1 LGKIFDALKKSNKES
16 ISAASSHE
24 KFVTNKTKMPK
35 KLEAQL
41 DIEKPLYEHA
51 KINEWLVTLLNPDS
65 FEAEQFKIL
74 RTNLLFPVSGNPP
87 RTIMVTSAVPD
98 EGKSFVSA
106 NLAIS
111 IAQGIDE
118 HVLLMDCD
126 IRRPC
131 LHTRFGFNDVR
142 GLSDYLAN
150 GASIPSVL
158 LKTKLEKLT
167 ILPGGKPY
175 NNPSELLIS
184 EKMSDL
190 LKEIKIRYKDR
201 YIIIDSPPPQ
211 LTAES
216 RAIARQ
222 VDGIILVVKYG
233 STNRG
238 IVSDLINIIGK
249 EKILGV
255 IINWFDMR
263 SSSYFGYGK
272 YGQYYTNYQ
281 KNR

>member
-16 ISAASSHE
+16 LSSASSH
-24 KFVTNKTKMPK
+24 KQSFTTKMPEK
-35 KLEAQL
+35 TEAQL
-41 DIEKPLYEHA
+41 DIEKSVYEHA
-51 KINEWLVTLLNPDS
+51 KIDECLVALLNPDS
-65 FEAEQFKIL
+65 FEAEKFKAL

-87 RTIMVTSAVPD
+87 RTIMVTSAVPG

-111 IAQGIDE
+111 IAQGVDE

-126 IRRPC
+126 IRRPS

-150 GASIPSVL
+150 GASISSVL
-158 LKTKLEKLT
+158 LKTKLKKLT

-175 NNPSELLIS
+175 NNPSELLTS
-184 EKMSDL
+184 EKMLAL
-190 LKEIKIRYKDR
+190 LKEVKIRYKDR

-216 RAIARQ
+216 SAIARQ
-222 VDGIILVVKYG
+222 VDGIILVIKYG
-233 STNRG
+233 STNRET
-238 IVSDLINIIGK
+238 VSDLIDIIGK

-255 IINWFDMR
+255 IINWFDMS
-263 SSSYFGYGK
+263 SSSYSGYGK
-272 YGQYYTNYQ
+272 YRKYYTKYH
-281 KNR
+281 KK

>member
-1 LGKIFDALKKSNKES
+1 MGKIFDALKKSNKES
-16 ISAASSHE
+16 ISSAPSH
-24 KFVTNKTKMPK
+24 KKSVTAKTKMPEK
-35 KLEAQL
+35 REEQL
-41 DIEKPLYEHA
+41 DIEKPKYEHA
-51 KINEWLVTLLNPDS
+51 KINECLVTLLNPDS

-74 RTNLLFPVSGNPP
+74 RTNLLFPVSGSSP
-87 RTIMVTSAVPD
+87 RTIMVTSAVPG

-126 IRRPC
+126 IRRPSI
-131 LHTRFGFNDVR
+131 HTRFGFNDVR
-142 GLSDYLAN
+142 GLSDYLAD
-150 GASIPSVL
+150 GASIFSLL
-158 LKTKLEKLT
+158 LKTKLNKLT

-175 NNPSELLIS
+175 NNPSELLTS
-184 EKMSDL
+184 EKMSAL
-190 LKEIKIRYKDR
+190 LKEVKTRYTDR
-201 YIIIDSPPPQ
+201 YIIIDSPPPK

-216 RAIARQ
+216 SAIARQ

-233 STNRG
+233 STNRE

-263 SSSYFGYGK
+263 SSSYYGYGK
-272 YGQYYTNYQ
+272 YNTYYTKYY
-281 KNR
+281 KK

>member
-1 LGKIFDALKKSNKES
+1 MGKIFDALKKSNKES
-16 ISAASSHE
+16 ILSSPGH
-24 KFVTNKTKMPK
+24 KKSVTTKTKMPEK
-35 KLEAQL
+35 IEAQH
-41 DIEKPLYEHA
+41 DIEKPVYNHA
-51 KINEWLVTLLNPDS
+51 KINKCLVTLLNPDS
-65 FEAEQFKIL
+65 FEAEQFKLL
-74 RTNLLFPVSGNPP
+74 RTNLLFPVSGSPP
-87 RTIMVTSAVPD
+87 RTIMVTSAVPG

-111 IAQGIDE
+111 IAKGIDE

-131 LHTRFGFNDVR
+131 LHTRFGFNDAK

-150 GASIPSVL
+150 GASISSIL

-175 NNPSELLIS
+175 NNPSELLTS
-184 EKMSDL
+184 EKMSAL
-190 LKEIKIRYKDR
+190 LKEVKTRYKNR

-216 RAIARQ
+216 SAIARQ

-233 STNRG
+233 STNRE
-238 IVSDLINIIGK
+238 IVYDLINSIGK

-255 IINWFDMR
+255 VINWFDMR
-263 SSSYFGYGK
+263 SSSYYGYGK
-272 YGQYYTNYQ
+272 YNKYYTKYH
-281 KNR
+281 KK

>member
-1 LGKIFDALKKSNKES
+1 MGKIFDAIKKSNKES
-16 ISAASSHE
+16 ILSGPRHKKSVAAKTEMPE
-24 KFVTNKTKMPK
+24 KR
-35 KLEAQL
+35 EQRI
-41 DIEKPLYEHA
+41 DIEKPVYEQA
-51 KINEWLVTLLNPDS
+51 EINESLVTLLNPES

-87 RTIMVTSAVPD
+87 RTIMVTSAVPG

-111 IAQGIDE
+111 IAKGIDE

-142 GLSDYLAN
+142 GLSDYLADE
-150 GASIPSVL
+150 ASISSVL
-158 LKTKLEKLT
+158 LKTRLKKLT
-167 ILPGGKPY
+167 MLPGGKPY
-175 NNPSELLIS
+175 NNPSELLTS
-184 EKMSDL
+184 EKMLAL
-190 LKEIKIRYKDR
+190 LKEVKIRYKDR

-211 LTAES
+211 LTAEAS
-216 RAIARQ
+216 AIARQ

-233 STNRG
+233 STKRE

-263 SSSYFGYGK
+263 SSSYYAYGK
-272 YGQYYTNYQ
+272 YNKYYAKYH
-281 KNR
+281 KK

>member
-1 LGKIFDALKKSNKES
+1 
-16 ISAASSHE
+16 
-24 KFVTNKTKMPK
+24 MPK
-35 KLEAQL
+35 KIEAQL
-41 DIEKPLYEHA
+41 DIEKPVYEHA
-51 KINEWLVTLLNPDS
+51 EINGCLVTLLNPDS
-65 FEAEQFKIL
+65 FEAGQFKIL
-74 RTNLLFPVSGNPP
+74 RTNLLFPLSGSPP
-87 RTIMVTSAVPD
+87 RTLMITSAVPG

-126 IRRPC
+126 IRKPC

-150 GASIPSVL
+150 GISISSVL
-158 LKTKLEKLT
+158 LKTKLKKLT

-175 NNPSELLIS
+175 NNPAELLTS
-184 EKMSDL
+184 EKMSAL
-190 LKEIKIRYKDR
+190 LKEVKIRYKNR

-216 RAIARQ
+216 SAIARQ
-222 VDGIILVVKYG
+222 VDGIILVIKYG
-233 STNRG
+233 STNRET
-238 IVSDLINIIGK
+238 VSALINIIGK

-263 SSSYFGYGK
+263 SSSYSDFREYGNL
-272 YGQYYTNYQ
+272 YTKYQ
-281 KNR
+281 KK

>member
-16 ISAASSHE
+16 ILSGPSHKKPVAAKTEIPE
-24 KFVTNKTKMPK
+24 KR
-35 KLEAQL
+35 EQRI
-41 DIEKPLYEHA
+41 DIEKPVYEQTE
-51 KINEWLVTLLNPDS
+51 INESLVTLLNPES

-74 RTNLLFPVSGNPP
+74 RTNLLFPISGNPP
-87 RTIMVTSAVPD
+87 RTIMVTSAVPG

-142 GLSDYLAN
+142 GLSDYLADD
-150 GASIPSVL
+150 ASISSVL
-158 LKTKLEKLT
+158 LKTKLKKLT
-167 ILPGGKPY
+167 MLPGGKPY
-175 NNPSELLIS
+175 NNPSELLTS
-184 EKMSDL
+184 EKMLAL
-190 LKEIKIRYKDR
+190 LKEVKIRYKDR
-201 YIIIDSPPPQ
+201 YIIIDSPPPK
-211 LTAES
+211 LSAETS
-216 RAIARQ
+216 AIARQ

-233 STNRG
+233 STNRE

-263 SSSYFGYGK
+263 SSSYHAYGNYNK
-272 YGQYYTNYQ
+272 YYTKYH
-281 KNR
+281 KK

>member
-1 LGKIFDALKKSNKES
+1 MGKIFDALKKSNKES
-16 ISAASSHE
+16 ILSGPRHKKSVAA
-24 KFVTNKTKMPK
+24 KTKMPEK
-35 KLEAQL
+35 REQRI
-41 DIEKPLYEHA
+41 DIEKPVYEQA
-51 KINEWLVTLLNPDS
+51 EINESLVTLLNPES

-74 RTNLLFPVSGNPP
+74 RTNLLFPVLGNPP
-87 RTIMVTSAVPD
+87 RTIMVTSAVPG

-111 IAQGIDE
+111 IAKGIDE

-142 GLSDYLAN
+142 GLSDYLADE
-150 GASIPSVL
+150 ASISSVL
-158 LKTKLEKLT
+158 LKTRLKKLT
-167 ILPGGKPY
+167 MLPGGKPY
-175 NNPSELLIS
+175 NNPSELLTS
-184 EKMSDL
+184 EKMLAL
-190 LKEIKIRYKDR
+190 LKEVKIRYKDR

-211 LTAES
+211 LTAEAS
-216 RAIARQ
+216 AIARQ
-222 VDGIILVVKYG
+222 VDGIIIVVKYG
-233 STNRG
+233 STKRE

-263 SSSYFGYGK
+263 SSSYYAYGK
-272 YGQYYTNYQ
+272 YNKYYAKYH
-281 KNR
+281 KK

>member
-16 ISAASSHE
+16 ILSGPSHKKPVAAKTEIPE
-24 KFVTNKTKMPK
+24 KR
-35 KLEAQL
+35 EQRI
-41 DIEKPLYEHA
+41 DIEKPVYEQTE
-51 KINEWLVTLLNPDS
+51 INESLVTLLNPES

-74 RTNLLFPVSGNPP
+74 RTNLLFPISGNPP
-87 RTIMVTSAVPD
+87 RTIMVTSAVPG

-142 GLSDYLAN
+142 GLSDYLADD
-150 GASIPSVL
+150 ASISSVL
-158 LKTKLEKLT
+158 LKTRLKKLT
-167 ILPGGKPY
+167 MLPGGKPY
-175 NNPSELLIS
+175 NNPSELLTS
-184 EKMSDL
+184 EKMLAL
-190 LKEIKIRYKDR
+190 LKEVKIRYKDR

-211 LTAES
+211 LIAEAS
-216 RAIARQ
+216 AIARQ

-233 STNRG
+233 STNRE

-263 SSSYFGYGK
+263 SSSYHAYGNYNK
-272 YGQYYTNYQ
+272 YYTKYH
-281 KNR
+281 KK

>member
-16 ISAASSHE
+16 ISSAPGHKKSVNS
-24 KFVTNKTKMPK
+24 KTKMPERT
-35 KLEAQL
+35 EAQH
-41 DIEKPLYEHA
+41 DIEKPVYEHA
-51 KINEWLVTLLNPDS
+51 KINESLVTLLNPDS

-74 RTNLLFPVSGNPP
+74 RANLLFPVSGSPP
-87 RTIMVTSAVPD
+87 RTIMVTSAVPG

-126 IRRPC
+126 IRKPC

-150 GASIPSVL
+150 GTSISSVL
-158 LKTKLEKLT
+158 LKTKLKKLT

-175 NNPSELLIS
+175 NNPSELLTS
-184 EKMSDL
+184 EKMSAL
-190 LKEIKIRYKDR
+190 LKEVKIRYKNR

-216 RAIARQ
+216 GAIARQ
-222 VDGIILVVKYG
+222 VDGIILVIKYG
-233 STNRG
+233 STNRE
-238 IVSDLINIIGK
+238 IVSDLIDIIGK

-263 SSSYFGYGK
+263 SSSYYG
-272 YGQYYTNYQ
+272 YGQYNKYYT
-281 KNR
+281 KNHKK

>member
-1 LGKIFDALKKSNKES
+1 MGKIFDALKKSNKES
-16 ISAASSHE
+16 ILSGPSHKKPVAAKTEMPE
-24 KFVTNKTKMPK
+24 KREQRIN
-35 KLEAQL
+35 
-41 DIEKPLYEHA
+41 IEKPVYEQA
-51 KINEWLVTLLNPDS
+51 EINESLVTLLNPES

-74 RTNLLFPVSGNPP
+74 RTNLLFPISGNPP
-87 RTIMVTSAVPD
+87 RTIMVTSAVPG

-142 GLSDYLAN
+142 GLSDYLADD
-150 GASIPSVL
+150 ASISSVL
-158 LKTKLEKLT
+158 LKTRLKKLT
-167 ILPGGKPY
+167 MLPGGKPY
-175 NNPSELLIS
+175 NNPSELLTS
-184 EKMSDL
+184 EKMLAL
-190 LKEIKIRYKDR
+190 LKEVKIRYNDR

-211 LTAES
+211 LIAEAS
-216 RAIARQ
+216 AIARQ

-233 STNRG
+233 STNRE

-263 SSSYFGYGK
+263 SSSYYAYGNYNK
-272 YGQYYTNYQ
+272 YYTKYH
-281 KNR
+281 KK

>member
-1 LGKIFDALKKSNKES
+1 MGKIFDALKKSDKES
-16 ISAASSHE
+16 ISSAPRHE
-24 KFVTNKTKMPK
+24 KSVTAKTKMPK
-35 KLEAQL
+35 KIEAQL
-41 DIEKPLYEHA
+41 DIEKPIHEHA
-51 KINEWLVTLLNPDS
+51 KINECLVTLLNPDS

-87 RTIMVTSAVPD
+87 RTIMVTSAVPG

-111 IAQGIDE
+111 IARGIDE

-131 LHTRFGFNDVR
+131 LHSRFGFNDVR

-158 LKTKLEKLT
+158 LKTRLKKLT
-167 ILPGGKPY
+167 LLPGGKKY
-175 NNPSELLIS
+175 NNFSELLTS
-184 EKMSDL
+184 EKMSAL
-190 LKEIKIRYKDR
+190 LKEVKIRYKDR

-216 RAIARQ
+216 SAIARQ

-233 STNRG
+233 STNREL
-238 IVSDLINIIGK
+238 VSDLINIIGK

-263 SSSYFGYGK
+263 SSSYYGYGK
-272 YGQYYTNYQ
+272 YKKYYTKYH
-281 KNR
+281 KK